1 MYNVE
6 AIQQQMKAIATAHAE
21 AAKTFFEQGRNYLE
35 QLTQVKSP
43 DKAIELN
50 SEYAKTA
57 YESFMAETKKISDLY
72 KGFTKEAFPGFGTS
86 KAA

>member
-1 MYNVE
+1 MYKVE
-6 AIQQQMKAIATAHAE
+6 TIQQQMKTIATAHAE

-57 YESFMAETKKISDLY
+57 YETFVAETKKIGDLY
-72 KGFTKEAFPGFGTS
+72 KDFTKEALTGFGMS